1 MSLKNFLRL
10 WSASMFLLLLMN
22 GAAGDAQSNAPVPS
36 VTVYQ
41 AWG

>member
-10 WSASMFLLLLMN
+10 WSASMLLVLLMN
-22 GAAGDAQSNAPVPS
+22 GAAGDAQPNAPAPS

>member
-10 WSASMFLLLLMN
+10 WSAGMLLFLLMN
-22 GAAGDAQSNAPVPS
+22 GAAGNAQSKSPATS

>member
-1 MSLKNFLRL
+1 MSLKNFLRS
-10 WSASMFLLLLMN
+10 WFASMLLFLLMN
-22 GAAGDAQSNAPVPS
+22 GPGDAQSNAPAPS

>member
-10 WSASMFLLLLMN
+10 WFANVLLFLLMN
-22 GAAGDAQSNAPVPS
+22 GAPGDAQSNAPSPS